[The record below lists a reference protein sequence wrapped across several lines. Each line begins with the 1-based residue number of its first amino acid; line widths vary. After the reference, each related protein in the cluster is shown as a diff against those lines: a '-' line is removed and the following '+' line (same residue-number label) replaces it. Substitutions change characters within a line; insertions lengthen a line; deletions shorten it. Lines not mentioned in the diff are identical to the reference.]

1 MSVTYSVNLD
11 SNLLF
16 TIGTTRVA
24 DNDPLLFTAP
34 SGVEVTIQITAPMS
48 FRASHDEKGKSIT
61 WKTVPTTDGSCIM
74 AWSFPCPRSPFA
86 LTVSTGSASGTAAGT
101 TKTKK
106 VRIEAGATG
115 GARGHAVQAPGHQD
129 E

>member
-1 MSVTYSVNLD
+1 MSVTFSVTLD

-16 TIGTTRVA
+16 TIGSTRLA
-24 DNDPLLFTAP
+24 DNDPLVCTAP

-48 FRASHDEKGKSIT
+48 FTASHDEKGKAIA
-61 WKTVPTTDGSCIM
+61 WKTVPTTDGSSSM
-74 AWSFPCPRSPFA
+74 AWSFPCPRSPFT
-86 LTVSTGSASGTAAGT
+86 LTVSTAGASGTATGT

-115 GARGHAVQAPGHQD
+115 GAKHRDVQGPGHQND
-129 E
+129 